1 MVAGK
6 TVGFCNFLGNVI
18 FIYIAVIFKEDIV
31 VFLSFAILSA
41 VFLKTQDW
49 EAVVLKG
56 LEMFQY

>member
-18 FIYIAVIFKEDIV
+18 FLYITVIFKEDIV

-41 VFLKTQDW
+41 VFLKTRDW